1 VPYVRLSSSEGWPHA
16 TSGPQ
21 LGKTN
26 VGLYCEAC
34 GEFITLMVLSTPP
47 GQSGIAVVAEEPQP
61 FECHSCGH
69 LQRRD
74 VSDLIEVKINAANR
88 RKPLSPRA
96 PGVA

>member
-1 VPYVRLSSSEGWPHA
+1 VPNVRLSSSEGWPHA

-26 VGLYCEAC
+26 LGLYCDAC
-34 GEFITLMVLSTPP
+34 GEFITLMVLATPP
-47 GQSGIAVVAEEPQP
+47 GQSEITVVAEEPQP

-69 LQRRD
+69 PQRRD

-88 RKPLSPRA
+88 YKPLPSRA
-96 PGVA
+96 QGVA